1 MLAFELNVCEL
12 PLFLFPSSVH
22 FPPLS
27 FSLTYSHTFPV
38 ALVFSVIITLSSS
51 FLFLLYQAEG
61 GSGHERAATLL
72 LDSDVVAGAE
82 VRRISIGF
90 EPDATGRLKTP

>member
-1 MLAFELNVCEL
+1 MFSLAHIFFVALA
-12 PLFLFPSSVH
+12 PSLFL
-22 FPPLS
+22 
-27 FSLTYSHTFPV
+27 SLYLP
-38 ALVFSVIITLSSS
+38 
-51 FLFLLYQAEG
+51 LYQAED

-90 EPDATGRLKTP
+90 EPDTGGRPKTP

>member
-1 MLAFELNVCEL
+1 MYFFVAVAFYHLSL
-12 PLFLFPSSVH
+12 TF
-22 FPPLS
+22 S
-27 FSLTYSHTFPV
+27 FSFLMF
-38 ALVFSVIITLSSS
+38 FLS
-51 FLFLLYQAEG
+51 YQAED

-90 EPDATGRLKTP
+90 EPDMGGRPKTP

>member
-1 MLAFELNVCEL
+1 M
-12 PLFLFPSSVH
+12 
-22 FPPLS
+22 
-27 FSLTYSHTFPV
+27 FSLAHMFFIAV
-38 ALVFSVIITLSSS
+38 ASSLLLPFSLS
-51 FLFLLYQAEG
+51 LYQAEG

-90 EPDATGRLKTP
+90 EPDMGGRPKTP